1 MNLSSQK
8 FYKILFFL
16 VPVSA
21 FFSCTTT
28 HEPVKTEV
36 DSIAKSKFS
45 LRLQL
50 EKKDADGLAD
60 SLILSTRGKNDVVLL
75 DPVIQLNESHLNKV
89 EFKKDGKETRKI
101 VFYFNKE
108 GSAVLSKLI
117 KAKKKKL
124 VVMMNN
130 EVFETTDLTAEMKNG
145 IFRLTKSIV
154 ISDADKL
161 KDTIPVELLAK

>member
-1 MNLSSQK
+1 MTFIYPK
-8 FYKILFFL
+8 FSFFL
-16 VPVSA
+16 IVTVLISV
-21 FFSCTTT
+21 FYSCSTSK
-28 HEPVKTEV
+28 EPVKPEV
-36 DSIAKSKFS
+36 ESITKPKFS

-50 EKKDADGLAD
+50 EKKDAEGLAD

-75 DPVIQLNESHLNKV
+75 DPVIQLNESQLNKV

-108 GSAVLSKLI
+108 GSAVLAKLI

-145 IFRLTKSIV
+145 IFRLAKSITV
-154 ISDADKL
+154 SDADKL
-161 KDTIPVELLAK
+161 KETIPVELVGK